1 MNSDSCSTR
10 QSRDYIDISVHKNE
24 QSLIYFPGDGDPLF
38 MGDDMSRD
46 DLLNYVK
53 APVARAVLAARLR
66 AFADM
71 LEPPPLD
78 GLVATEATR

>member
-10 QSRDYIDISVHKNE
+10 QSRDYIEVSVHKNE

-38 MGDDMSRD
+38 MGDGLSRD
-46 DLLNYVK
+46 DLLGYVK
-53 APVARAVLAARLR
+53 TPVARAVLAARLR

-71 LEPPPLD
+71 LEPSPFD
-78 GLVATEATR
+78 DFTATEALR